1 MEDTVEHASAY
12 VIYNQCGYPIELE
25 PDFSKS
31 AKQQSQYVI
40 KYKIPSE
47 KTVSYQVETDIDEM
61 FVRDVFSLRDR
72 KKIQFKLEHPQ
83 YNCKKIKN
91 VFLDSSVIRRV
102 FVNSEGG
109 EIRNLP
115 LIIQCVPKDTRKCL
129 LISSELQITNKTDK
143 MLEVGFYF

>member
-1 MEDTVEHASAY
+1 M
-12 VIYNQCGYPIELE
+12 
-25 PDFSKS
+25 
-31 AKQQSQYVI
+31 
-40 KYKIPSE
+40 
-47 KTVSYQVETDIDEM
+47 ETDIDEM

-72 KKIQFKLEHPQ
+72 KKIQFKLDHPL
-83 YNCKKIKN
+83 YDCKKIKN

-129 LISSELQITNKTDK
+129 LISSELNITNKTDK
-143 MLEVGFYF
+143 TLEVGLWGLMLVSFEAPERCDKLVDFDFRKL